1 MNDPFDAETMAGLR
15 RCAKYIAMVVR
26 NAMEDFHCRHLS
38 DEQMAELN
46 PIIRNAIYTA
56 LYAYHSEKDSKAADP
71 FRQRAWKVPAPF
83 RDRWAAR
90 RLDKGD
96 VFYCNGSEPERCGP
110 QFRVFDC
117 YNKRPFSARRD
128 IQSLV

>member
-56 LYAYHSEKDSKAADP
+56 LYAYHSEKDSKAA
-71 FRQRAWKVPAPF
+71 
-83 RDRWAAR
+83 AR
-90 RLDKGD
+90 FVHFHLMSIPK
-96 VFYCNGSEPERCGP
+96 CWEEPELLTE
-110 QFRVFDC
+110 FR
-117 YNKRPFSARRD
+117 NEP
-128 IQSLV
+128 